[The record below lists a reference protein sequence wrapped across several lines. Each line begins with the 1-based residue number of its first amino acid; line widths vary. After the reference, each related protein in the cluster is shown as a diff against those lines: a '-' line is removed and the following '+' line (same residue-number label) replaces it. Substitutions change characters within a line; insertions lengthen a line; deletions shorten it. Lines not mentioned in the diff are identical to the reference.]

1 MEIETAIQRYD
12 WGKRGKNSLV
22 AKLYAS
28 VHSDFQIEDDAPFA
42 ELWMGTHP
50 NGPARIRATNQPLS
64 AYIAENPHCLGA
76 EVRKVFGDQLP
87 FLFKVLSINKAL
99 SVQVHPSK
107 VKLRFLIVLSGL
119 KTFLLN
125 VETCGGIACKTSR
138 YLQRSKS

>member
-12 WGKRGKNSLV
+12 WGKRGTNSLV
-22 AKLYAS
+22 AQLYGN
-28 VHSDFQIEDDAPFA
+28 VHPDFKIQDDAPFA

-50 NGPARIRATNQPLS
+50 NAPSRIRETNQPLS
-64 AYIAENPHCLGA
+64 AYIAENPQCLGE

-107 VKLRFLIVLSGL
+107 VHNFSTVFKSS
-119 KTFLLN
+119 KNSYLN
-125 VETCGGIACKTSR
+125 PETCRRTTCTTSR
-138 YLQRSKS
+138 HLQRSQS